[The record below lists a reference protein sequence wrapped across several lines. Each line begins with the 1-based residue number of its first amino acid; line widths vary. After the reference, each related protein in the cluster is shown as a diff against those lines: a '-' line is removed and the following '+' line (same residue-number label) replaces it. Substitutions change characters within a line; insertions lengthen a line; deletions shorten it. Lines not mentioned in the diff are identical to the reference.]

1 MSPMYAVQFD
11 FPGGRETLSYREAP
25 EPTLGAGEVMIGFE
39 ASSINPADL
48 KISGGRI
55 APRAGTSPFT
65 LGWDVAGIVDQVAPG
80 VEGFRVGDRVI
91 GMSTMAS
98 TGRGTWSQL
107 VSLPATS
114 LALAPTRIDPTVLA
128 QLPLVGLT
136 ALKAVDELGPLP
148 DQTVLVVG
156 AAGAVG
162 SCVVQL
168 LARLGVEVHALV
180 RTRERADALAS
191 EGQVTAVYTGEAPTS
206 TFDAIIDAAG
216 IDAAYALRPGGS
228 YVTCVPG
235 TLPESVGAGGSIGAT
250 AIVPESGANLATL
263 LGFLA
268 DGSLSLGEPSVFRL
282 SDIDAALTAF
292 ENRRARRTVLIA

>member
-1 MSPMYAVQFD
+1 MNPMYAVQFD
-11 FPGGRETLSYREAP
+11 LPGGRETLSYREVP

-65 LGWDVAGIVDQVAPG
+65 LGWDVVGIVDRVAPD

-91 GMSTMAS
+91 GMSAMAW
-98 TGRGTWSQL
+98 TGRGTWSQF
-107 VSLPATS
+107 VALPASS
-114 LALAPTRIDPTVLA
+114 LALAPAGVKATMLA

-136 ALKAVDELGPLP
+136 ALKAVEELSPVAG
-148 DQTVLVVG
+148 QAVLVVG

-162 SCVVQL
+162 SSVVQL

-180 RTRERADALAS
+180 RAREQVDALALD
-191 EGQVTAVYTGEAPTS
+191 GQVSATYAGEAPAS
-206 TFDAIIDAAG
+206 SFGAIIDAAG
-216 IDAAYALRPGGS
+216 IDAAYALRPGGT

-235 TLPESVGAGGSIGAT
+235 TLPGSLGANGSVGVT

-263 LGFLA
+263 LGYLA
-268 DGSLSLGEPSVFRL
+268 DGSLNFGLPSVFRL
-282 SDIDAALTAF
+282 NDIAAALVAF
-292 ENRRARRTVLIA
+292 ESRLGRRTVLIS